1 MKKMFGL
8 VLLLVASSAFA
19 GPTCTKEDKAKWQ
32 DQKKFEE
39 KYPAITW
46 CSIYIEKNT
55 MKIDI
60 SEGINYR

>member
-32 DQKKFEE
+32 DQKKLMGT
-39 KYPAITW
+39 KL
-46 CSIYIEKNT
+46 KNSKSQMEIA
-55 MKIDI
+55 MK
-60 SEGINYR
+60 STAGTKKARK